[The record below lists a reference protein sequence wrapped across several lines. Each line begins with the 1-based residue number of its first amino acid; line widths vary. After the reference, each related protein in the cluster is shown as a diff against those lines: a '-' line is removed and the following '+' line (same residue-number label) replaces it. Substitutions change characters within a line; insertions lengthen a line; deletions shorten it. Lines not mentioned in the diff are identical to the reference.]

1 MQNNICYLIPSLLDF
16 QILVRKFI
24 SFTTIV
30 SLTIFCFEYVY
41 KSTARVNVCYFWHEV
56 QHILETCLRCLTWL
70 FASFWGGSSVLN
82 KERKSWVKRWSMR
95 NFTDSCAWIFKIF
108 PNKPSN
114 IFPSCTLC
122 AVYHCPAWYIPVHKY
137 AIQHEQY
144 LQLLMIHFMQILE
157 NIQKSLNSG
166 EKQSSQSS

>member
-1 MQNNICYLIPSLLDF
+1 MKNKICFLILTLLDF

-82 KERKSWVKRWSMR
+82 KERKSWVKRWSIR
-95 NFTDSCAWIFKIF
+95 FFTNSWAWIFKIF
-108 PNKPSN
+108 QISPLTYFPPALCVLFIIALPN
-114 IFPSCTLC
+114 IFQC
-122 AVYHCPAWYIPVHKY
+122 IN
-137 AIQHEQY
+137 
-144 LQLLMIHFMQILE
+144 ILYSVN
-157 NIQKSLNSG
+157 NICSY
-166 EKQSSQSS
+166 